1 MRIIVV
7 TANLPHGTNEAFIV
21 PEIEELIRAGHDI
34 LLVPRSPKGPLL
46 HGRALTKHA
55 CREGLMSL
63 GVLAAAGVV
72 ALESP
77 RGMMKAVGVALRSRT
92 AHLCAK
98 NLAVLPKAFW
108 LAAVA
113 REWKADHIHSHW
125 AGTTATL
132 AMVAAE
138 IAGVPWSFTAHRWDI
153 VEDNLLRE
161 KVRTAHLARFIS
173 EDGLEMA
180 RKIGIG
186 NQPSARVLK
195 MGVELPAAVER
206 RSGAW
211 PIVLCPARLV
221 EIKGHRFLLKAWRI
235 LRERGVHAE
244 LWLAG
249 DGELRPQIEAMIRSF
264 GLQNVVRLLGALP
277 HEELLQIYKEHSISA
292 VVLASM
298 DLGNGQ
304 HEGIPV
310 ALIEAM
316 GHGIP
321 VVATTSGGTPELVRP
336 GTGFLVPPANAVAL
350 ADSIGMLIGDS
361 GLIDEVG
368 QSARR
373 HVLQTHNLP
382 SVVSNLVQCFA
393 ETRFAETPATAA
405 QPEQAVA

>member
-46 HGRALTKHA
+46 HGRALTQHA
-55 CREGLMSL
+55 CREGLVSA
-63 GVLAAAGVV
+63 GVLAAAGTV
-72 ALESP
+72 ACESP
-77 RGMMKAVGVALRSRT
+77 RWIMKAARVALRSRT
-92 AHLCAK
+92 AAMCAK

-108 LAAVA
+108 LAAIA

-132 AMVAAE
+132 AMIAAG

-206 RSGAW
+206 PRGAW

-221 EIKGHRFLLKAWRI
+221 EIKGHQFLLKAWRI

-249 DGELRPQIEAMIRSF
+249 DGEMRTRIEATIRTF

-277 HEELLQIYKEHSISA
+277 HEELLRMYKEHPISA

-350 ADSIGMLIGDS
+350 ADSIEMLLGDR

-382 SVVSNLVQCFA
+382 SVVSSLVECFA
-393 ETRFAETPATAA
+393 ETPLAETPANVA
-405 QPEQAVA
+405 QREQAVA